1 MEDQLGVARNSKSK
15 NEDGYYTGRGLPRVV
30 AVGVPPASTGGA
42 LQLVLQ
48 TLGSEPTPPVKYTCL
63 TKFTIR
69 WKCPQK
75 MENLENLARARARLN
90 TQMNTIE
97 NANHI
102 YIRHATSKV

>member
-48 TLGSEPTPPVKYTCL
+48 TLGSEPTPPVGKNPGDSNTV
-63 TKFTIR
+63 KVHS
-69 WKCPQK
+69 
-75 MENLENLARARARLN
+75 RACHNCR
-90 TQMNTIE
+90 
-97 NANHI
+97 
-102 YIRHATSKV
+102 